1 MITENKMLGFIKSN
15 QLINIDRN
23 GISAT
28 MIECM
33 DKMLQIPQIE
43 IKKSKD
49 NNIPVERLLN
59 NRYKIS
65 VGCILG
71 KHTRGNL
78 PFIREQVES
87 ISKMDIKCIDRN
99 YNFGIINIFQNLKHI
114 VDEDVFEY
122 TLNNDISISFY
133 NGNNIIG
140 EPESNPYFSD
150 MSYKYKLDLDLKM
163 TNHIICWNIILHL

>member
-1 MITENKMLGFIKSN
+1 MVSKNKMIGFIKSN

-43 IKKSKD
+43 IKKSKE
-49 NNIPVERLLN
+49 NNIPVEKILN

-65 VGCILG
+65 VELILG

-78 PFIREQVES
+78 QYIKEQVEA
-87 ISKMDIKCIDRN
+87 ISKMDIKCI
-99 YNFGIINIFQNLKHI
+99 G
-114 VDEDVFEY
+114 
-122 TLNNDISISFY
+122 
-133 NGNNIIG
+133 G
-140 EPESNPYFSD
+140 
-150 MSYKYKLDLDLKM
+150 
-163 TNHIICWNIILHL
+163 